1 MPRKNLSKA
10 LDFSRSVLPLND
22 LVSTVNATE
31 EDVFLVLD
39 TNEIQALAQP
49 KQISLSG
56 ISNSLAQLPAF
67 QQSVSGIVQQSFRQ
81 LNFAYG
87 SFYDTSRQVSS
98 GTTSRNYLRVNTVPI
113 TSDGVVLS
121 SGTRFIIT
129 SSGTYN
135 VQFSAQFE
143 KSDASSDDVDIWFVK
158 NNIDLP
164 WSNTRFTLAGNNGHG
179 VAAWNYFLTGAPGDN
194 FQIAW
199 SSPAASVVVAAY
211 SGITSPT
218 RPEIPSVIVTFNQI
232 A

>member
-22 LVSTVNATE
+22 LVSTVNATQ

-56 ISNSLAQLPAF
+56 VSNSLAQLPAF

-98 GTTSRNYLRVNTVPI
+98 GTTSKNYMRCNTVSL
-113 TSDGVVLS
+113 TSDGITIA
-121 SGTRFIIT
+121 SGTRFIVSI
-129 SSGTYN
+129 SGTYN
-135 VQFSAQFE
+135 IQFSAQFE
-143 KSDASSDDVDIWFVK
+143 KSDAGNTDVDVWFVK
-158 NNIDLP
+158 NNVDLP
-164 WSNTRFTLAGNNGHG
+164 WSDTQFTLTGNNGHG

-199 SSPAASVVVAAY
+199 SSTSASVVVAAY
-211 SGITSPT
+211 SGLTNPT
-218 RPEIPSVIVTFNQI
+218 RPDIPSVIVTFNQI

>member
-22 LVSTVNATE
+22 LVSTVNATQ

-56 ISNSLAQLPAF
+56 VSNSLAQLPAF

-98 GTTSRNYLRVNTVPI
+98 GTTSKNYMRCNTVSL
-113 TSDGVVLS
+113 TSDGITIA
-121 SGTRFIIT
+121 SGTCFIVPV
-129 SSGTYN
+129 SGTYN

-143 KSDASSDDVDIWFVK
+143 KSDAGNTDVDVWFVK
-158 NNIDLP
+158 NNVDLP
-164 WSNTRFTLAGNNGHG
+164 WSDTQFTLTGNNGHG

-199 SSPAASVVVAAY
+199 SSTSASVVVAAY
-211 SGITSPT
+211 SGLTNPT
-218 RPEIPSVIVTFNQI
+218 RPDIPSVIVTFNQI

>member
-22 LVSTVNATE
+22 LVSTVNATQ

-56 ISNSLAQLPAF
+56 VSNSLAQLPAF

-87 SFYDTSRQVSS
+87 AFYDTSRQVSS
-98 GTTSRNYLRVNTVPI
+98 GTTSKNYMRCNSVSI
-113 TSDGVVLS
+113 TSDGITVS
-121 SGTRFIIT
+121 SGTRFIVPV
-129 SSGTYN
+129 SGTYN

-143 KSDASSDDVDIWFVK
+143 KSDAGNTDVDVWFVK
-158 NNIDLP
+158 NNVDLP
-164 WSNTRFTLAGNNGHG
+164 WSDTQFTLTGNNGRG
-179 VAAWNYFLTGAPGDN
+179 VAAWNYFLTSAPGDN

-199 SSPAASVVVAAY
+199 SSTSASVVVAAY
-211 SGITSPT
+211 SGLTNPT
-218 RPEIPSVIVTFNQI
+218 RPDIPSVIVTFNQI

>member
-22 LVSTVNATE
+22 LVSTVNATQ

-56 ISNSLAQLPAF
+56 VSNSLAQLPAF

-98 GTTSRNYLRVNTVPI
+98 GTTSKNYMRCNTVSL
-113 TSDGVVLS
+113 TSDGITIA
-121 SGTRFIIT
+121 SGTRFIVLI
-129 SSGTYN
+129 SGTYN
-135 VQFSAQFE
+135 IQFSAQFE
-143 KSDASSDDVDIWFVK
+143 KSDAGNDNVDVWFVK
-158 NNIDLP
+158 NNVDLP
-164 WSNTRFTLAGNNGHG
+164 WSNTRFTLTGGGGHG

-194 FQIAW
+194 FEIAW
-199 SSPAASVVVAAY
+199 SSPTASAVVAAY
-211 SGITSPT
+211 SGLTSPT
-218 RPEIPSVIVTFNQI
+218 RPNIPSLIVTFNQI

>member
-56 ISNSLAQLPAF
+56 VSHSLAQLPAF

-98 GTTSRNYLRVNTVPI
+98 GTTSKNYMRCNTVSLS
-113 TSDGVVLS
+113 SDGITVA
-121 SGTRFIIT
+121 SGTRFIVPV
-129 SSGTYN
+129 SGIYN
-135 VQFSAQFE
+135 IQFSAQFE
-143 KSDASSDDVDIWFVK
+143 KTDASNDDVDVWFVK
-158 NNIDLP
+158 NNTDLP
-164 WSNTRFTLAGNNGHG
+164 WSNTRFTLTGNNGHA

>member
-22 LVSTVNATE
+22 LVSTVNATQ

-56 ISNSLAQLPAF
+56 VSNSLTQLPAF
-67 QQSVSGIVQQSFRQ
+67 QQSISGIVQQSFRQ

-87 SFYDTSRQVSS
+87 AFYDTSRQVSS
-98 GTTSRNYLRVNTVPI
+98 GTTSKNYMRCNSVSI
-113 TSDGVVLS
+113 TSDGITVS
-121 SGTRFIIT
+121 SGTRFIVLV
-129 SSGTYN
+129 SGTYN

-143 KSDASSDDVDIWFVK
+143 KSDAGNTDVDVWFVK
-158 NNIDLP
+158 NNVDLP
-164 WSNTRFTLAGNNGHG
+164 WSDTQFTLTGNNGHG

-199 SSPAASVVVAAY
+199 SSTSASVVVAAY
-211 SGITSPT
+211 SGLTNPT
-218 RPEIPSVIVTFNQI
+218 RPDIPSVIVTFNQI

>member
-22 LVSTVNATE
+22 LVSTVNATQ

-56 ISNSLAQLPAF
+56 VSNSLTQLPVF

-87 SFYDTSRQVSS
+87 AFYDTSRQVSS
-98 GTTSRNYLRVNTVPI
+98 GTTSKNYMRCNSVSI
-113 TSDGVVLS
+113 TSDGITVS
-121 SGTRFIIT
+121 SGTRFIVPV
-129 SSGTYN
+129 SGTYN

-143 KSDASSDDVDIWFVK
+143 KSDAGNTDVDVWFVK
-158 NNIDLP
+158 NNVDLP
-164 WSNTRFTLAGNNGHG
+164 WSDTQFTLTGNNGHG

-199 SSPAASVVVAAY
+199 SSTSASVVVAAY
-211 SGITSPT
+211 SGLTNPT
-218 RPEIPSVIVTFNQI
+218 RPDIPSVIVTFNQI

>member
-22 LVSTVNATE
+22 LVSTVNATQ

-56 ISNSLAQLPAF
+56 VSNSLTQLPAF

-87 SFYDTSRQVSS
+87 AFYDTSRQVSS
-98 GTTSRNYLRVNTVPI
+98 GTTSKNYMRCNSVSI
-113 TSDGVVLS
+113 TSDGITVS
-121 SGTRFIIT
+121 SGTRFIVLV
-129 SSGTYN
+129 SGTYN
-135 VQFSAQFE
+135 VQFSTQFE
-143 KSDASSDDVDIWFVK
+143 KSDAGNTDVDVWFVK
-158 NNIDLP
+158 NNVDLP
-164 WSNTRFTLAGNNGHG
+164 WSNTQFTLTGNNGHG

-199 SSPAASVVVAAY
+199 SSTSASVVVAAY
-211 SGITSPT
+211 SGLTNPT
-218 RPEIPSVIVTFNQI
+218 RPDIPSVIVTFNQI